1 MDYLR
6 RGGLARRIYLAFLA
20 AAVLPTAVAGAIG
33 VWVSLDRLRSAT
45 VFGLQQEVS
54 ARGSGLRLL
63 FETVAGELRFLATNP
78 QAVALL
84 THPPTPLAP
93 GQPELEAILGEQY
106 YRLARSHSD
115 VYQIRLL
122 DRSGHERVRVD
133 RRPDGVVVATP
144 AELQDK
150 SDRYYFREAI
160 VRPAGSL
167 YVSPLD
173 LNVEHG
179 VVEKPERP
187 VVRLA
192 TVVSD
197 AQGAT
202 RGMVV
207 VNLHAKVLIEPVQ
220 QMVQDREGVAY
231 LFDRSSHFLARRSAG
246 DSGAFTMQPLS
257 ELQEAG
263 PQVLQRLLSDSTG
276 HQFAAGMIWAHA
288 PIEFSAGALREGAP
302 RWVMAI
308 AVPERALL
316 GQVLELSRL
325 YLVLLGALVVAAVA
339 GYSLSRRLIGPLE
352 ALTAEV
358 DAIAAGDLARRVH
371 VEGRDE
377 IARLG
382 ERFNAMA
389 ARLQATLAELQA
401 HRDRLE
407 VEVRERTRDLTAER
421 ARLSA
426 VLRHASDAV
435 AAVGSDGALLFANR
449 AAEQLLLS
457 SQEGG
462 FTGAASPALAQLVG
476 DALPGRTEVQLGRR
490 RLSVS
495 RDRLASQG
503 VPDAAEPFGVP
514 RGDVVI
520 VARDVT
526 EERRLQDEKRD
537 FDRQV
542 AQMDKLATLG
552 ELAMG
557 LAHEIGNPLAG
568 MKAVVQSLLL
578 DERVDSEIIEDL
590 RRLEGEVDRLTAF
603 LGSFRNM
610 AAPRPPVLSCQS
622 LASAVDDMLFWIRKP
637 AHGHGVEVAA
647 EIDPMLPP
655 LSADAAQLRQVLL
668 NLFVNALHAMPG
680 GGRMHVR
687 GVPEGAFARIEVHDN
702 GHGIPAELQPHIFK
716 PFFSTR
722 VDGSG
727 LGLAVC
733 SKLVAD
739 HGGRIEVTSEPG
751 STTFTIRW
759 PLAAAD
765 TTTT

>member
-1 MDYLR
+1 MDYPR

-93 GQPELEAILGEQY
+93 GQPDLEAILGEQY
-106 YRLARSHSD
+106 FRLARSQSD

-133 RRPDGVVVATP
+133 RRPDGVVVATQ

-179 VVEKPERP
+179 MVEKPERP
-187 VVRLA
+187 VIRLA
-192 TVVSD
+192 TVVTD
-197 AQGAT
+197 AQGT
-202 RGMVV
+202 TQGMVV

-246 DSGAFTMQPLS
+246 DSVAFTMQPLS

-288 PIEFSAGALREGAP
+288 PVEFSAGALSEGAP

-308 AVPERALL
+308 AIPERALL

-325 YLVLLGALVVAAVA
+325 YFVLLGALVVAAVA
-339 GYSLSRRLIGPLE
+339 GYSLSRRLIKPLE

-358 DAIAAGDLARRVH
+358 DAIAAGDLGRRVH

-407 VEVRERTRDLTAER
+407 LEVRERTRDLAAER

-435 AAVGSDGALLFANR
+435 AAVRSDGTLLFANR
-449 AAEQLLLS
+449 AAERLLS
-457 SQEGG
+457 VQEGLAP
-462 FTGAASPALAQLVG
+462 GAESSALTQLVG
-476 DALPGRTEVQLGRR
+476 DALPGRTEVLLGGR

-495 RDRLASQG
+495 RDRLASPIG
-503 VPDAAEPFGVP
+503 PDGAEPSSVP
-514 RGDVVI
+514 HGDVVI

-526 EERRLQDEKRD
+526 EERRLEDEKRD

-578 DERVDSEIIEDL
+578 DEHVDGEVIEDL
-590 RRLEGEVDRLTAF
+590 RRLEGEIDRLTAF
-603 LGSFRNM
+603 LGSFRSM
-610 AAPRPPVLSCQS
+610 AAPRPPVLSRQS

-637 AHGHGVEVAA
+637 ARIIGVEVAA
-647 EIDPMLPP
+647 EIDTALPP

-680 GGRMHVR
+680 GGRLQVR
-687 GVPEGAFARIEVHDN
+687 GVREESLARIEVHDN
-702 GHGIPAELQPHIFK
+702 GHGIAAEMQPHIFK

-733 SKLVAD
+733 NKLVAD
-739 HGGRIEVTSEPG
+739 HGGRIEVTSRPG
-751 STTFTIRW
+751 STTFTIHW
-759 PLAAAD
+759 PLATAD
-765 TTTT
+765 SIPS

>member
-1 MDYLR
+1 MNYLR

-33 VWVSLDRLRSAT
+33 VWVSLDRLRDAT

-54 ARGSGLRLL
+54 ARGSGLQLL

-84 THPPTPLAP
+84 THQPTPQAP
-93 GQPELEAILGEQY
+93 GSSDLEAILGEQY
-106 YRLARSHSD
+106 ARLARSQTD

-122 DRSGHERVRVD
+122 DRSGYERVRVD
-133 RRPDGVVVATP
+133 RRPEGVVLASQ

-187 VVRLA
+187 VIRLA
-192 TVVSD
+192 NVVTD
-197 AQGAT
+197 AQGKT
-202 RGMVV
+202 QGLVI

-246 DSGAFTMQPLS
+246 DSEAFTMQPVA
-257 ELQEAG
+257 ELEEAG

-288 PIEFSAGALREGAP
+288 PIEFSAGALSEGSP

-308 AVPERALL
+308 AIPERALL

-325 YLVLLGALVVAAVA
+325 YVVLLVALVVAAVA
-339 GYSLSRRLIGPLE
+339 GYGLSRRLIKPLE
-352 ALTAEV
+352 ALTGEV
-358 DAIAAGDLARRVH
+358 DAIAAGDLARRVQVDGH
-371 VEGRDE
+371 DE

-389 ARLQATLAELQA
+389 ARLQSTLAELQA

-407 VEVRERTRDLTAER
+407 LEVRERTRDLTAER
-421 ARLSA
+421 ARMSA

-435 AAVGSDGALLFANR
+435 AAVRSDGALLFANR
-449 AAEQLLLS
+449 AAESLLGAMHATDS
-457 SQEGG
+457 EGQ
-462 FTGAASPALAQLVG
+462 TPALAQLVG
-476 DALPGRTEVQLGRR
+476 DGQPGRTEIQLGKR

-495 RDRLASQG
+495 RDRLAAQAG
-503 VPDAAEPFGVP
+503 GEGTEVPTAPH
-514 RGDVVI
+514 GDVVI

-526 EERRLQDEKRD
+526 EERRLEDEKRD

-578 DERVDSEIIEDL
+578 DEQVDKEVVEDL
-590 RRLEGEVDRLTAF
+590 RRLESEIDRLTSF

-610 AAPRPPVLSCQS
+610 AAPRPPVLSPQS
-622 LASAVDDMLFWIRKP
+622 LATAVDDMLFWIRKP
-637 AHGHGVEVAA
+637 ARGQGVEVAA
-647 EIDPMLPP
+647 DVDATLPP
-655 LSADAAQLRQVLL
+655 LSADARQLRQVLL

-680 GGRMHVR
+680 GGRLEVR
-687 GVPEGAFARIEVHDN
+687 ARREGTYAHIEVHDN
-702 GHGIPAELQPHIFK
+702 GHGIADDMQPHVFK

-722 VDGSG
+722 VDGTG

-739 HGGRIEVTSEPG
+739 HGGSIAVTSRPG
-751 STTFTIRW
+751 GTTFTIRW
-759 PLAAAD
+759 PLAATD
-765 TTTT
+765 TMPA

>member
-1 MDYLR
+1 
-6 RGGLARRIYLAFLA
+6 
-20 AAVLPTAVAGAIG
+20 
-33 VWVSLDRLRSAT
+33 
-45 VFGLQQEVS
+45 
-54 ARGSGLRLL
+54 
-63 FETVAGELRFLATNP
+63 
-78 QAVALL
+78 
-84 THPPTPLAP
+84 
-93 GQPELEAILGEQY
+93 
-106 YRLARSHSD
+106 

-122 DRSGHERVRVD
+122 DRDGHERVRVD
-133 RRPDGVVVATP
+133 RRPDGVVLASQ
-144 AELQDK
+144 ADLQDK

-173 LNVEHG
+173 LNIEHG

-187 VVRLA
+187 VIRLA
-192 TVVSD
+192 NVVTD
-197 AQGAT
+197 AQGQT
-202 RGMVV
+202 QGMVI

-246 DSGAFTMQPLS
+246 DSEAFTMRPVA
-257 ELQEAG
+257 ELEAAG

-276 HQFAAGMIWAHA
+276 HQFADGTIWAHA
-288 PIEFSAGALREGAP
+288 PIEFSAGALSEGSP

-308 AVPERALL
+308 AIPEQALL

-325 YLVLLGALVVAAVA
+325 YVVLLVALGVAAVA
-339 GYSLSRRLIGPLE
+339 GYGLSRRLIQPLE

-358 DAIAAGDLARRVH
+358 DAIAAGDLARRVQVDGH
-371 VEGRDE
+371 DE

-389 ARLQATLAELQA
+389 TRLQATLVELQA

-407 VEVRERTRDLTAER
+407 LEVRERTRDLTAER
-421 ARLSA
+421 ARLAA

-435 AAVGSDGALLFANR
+435 AAVASDGALLFANR
-449 AAEQLLLS
+449 AAETLLGS
-457 SQEGG
+457 THARGSEGG
-462 FTGAASPALAQLVG
+462 SQALAQLLG
-476 DALPGRTEVQLGRR
+476 DGQPGRTEIQLGRR

-495 RDRLASQG
+495 RDRLASQAG
-503 VPDAAEPFGVP
+503 REGPDAATST

-526 EERRLQDEKRD
+526 EERRLEDEKRD

-578 DERVDSEIIEDL
+578 DERADPEVVEDL
-590 RRLEGEVDRLTAF
+590 HRLEHEIDRLTSF

-610 AAPRPPVLSCQS
+610 AAPRPPVLSPQS
-622 LASAVDDMLFWIRKP
+622 LAMAVDDMLFWIRKP
-637 AHGHGVEVAA
+637 ARGQGVEVVTDVDAN
-647 EIDPMLPP
+647 LPP
-655 LSADAAQLRQVLL
+655 LSADARQLRQVLL

-680 GGRMHVR
+680 GGRLEVR
-687 GVPEGAFARIEVHDN
+687 ARCEGTYARIEVHDD
-702 GHGIPAELQPHIFK
+702 GHGIADDMQPLVFK

-722 VDGSG
+722 VDGTG

-739 HGGRIEVTSEPG
+739 HGGRIAVTSRPG
-751 STTFTIRW
+751 STTFTIHW
-759 PLAAAD
+759 SLAATDAMPA
-765 TTTT
+765 